1 MIYDT
6 CQKNLSVQ
14 SIMSFWLIQTSILQ
28 RLYTPKYKSSIPFF
42 VFHFEEGKLDMKDQ
56 FKMNLTV
63 LSKWSCNRQITC
75 EQT

>member
-42 VFHFEEGKLDMKDQ
+42 VFHFIFHQSQ
-56 FKMNLTV
+56 FIMYFFKFPYKIAKV
-63 LSKWSCNRQITC
+63 
-75 EQT
+75 